1 MSNNHN
7 RVPNCGLAAFS
18 LLLSTI
24 LHSSSSAHA
33 IKFSNPNANGRK
45 TIKMELL
52 LQISELVLRSE
63 LSGVGPVF
71 IFRVLPIESQ
81 CIKLSLERRADS

>member
-33 IKFSNPNANGRK
+33 IKFSNPNANGRE

-63 LSGVGPVF
+63 VSRGAS
-71 IFRVLPIESQ
+71 ES
-81 CIKLSLERRADS
+81 ISDR